1 MKRILLTGA
10 AGGIGLVVREGL
22 KDQYD
27 LLRCLDIAPQN
38 AAQVGEEIVQCD
50 LRDIAAL
57 EQAMDGIDCVIHLAG
72 VPVEDTWEKILPAN
86 IEGCY
91 NAYDTA
97 SRMGV
102 KRFIFASSNH
112 AIGYHRRP
120 KFIDNTVVPRPDSRY
135 GVSKVFGEAVGRLYA
150 DKHGMQVAC
159 LRIGSFR
166 LVNKPQ
172 DFRQLNTWISHRDMV
187 HLIQCCVD
195 HAGFHFEVLYGVS
208 NNLRNRW
215 DNSNVAHMGYQPQ
228 DNAEDY
234 LQEVLALNTQE
245 DPVSEQ
251 FHGAMF
257 CGLEFTGDVN
267 KID

>member
-10 AGGIGLVVREGL
+10 AGGIGRVVRAGL
-22 KDQYD
+22 LGKYE
-27 LLRCLDIAPQN
+27 LLRCMDIAPQTP
-38 AAQVGEEIVQCD
+38 AGPGEEIVQCD
-50 LRDIAAL
+50 LRDMHGL
-57 EQAMDGIDCVIHLAG
+57 EQAMQGIDCVIHLAG

-91 NAYDTA
+91 NAYDA
-97 SRMGV
+97 AWRMGV

-112 AIGYHRRP
+112 AIGYHRRA
-120 KFIDNTVVPRPDSRY
+120 KFIDNTVEPRPDSRY

-150 DKHGMQVAC
+150 DKHGLQVAC

-166 LVNKPQ
+166 LTNKPE

-187 HLIQCCVD
+187 QLVECCID
-195 HAGFHFEVLYGVS
+195 HTGFHFEVLYGVS

-215 DNSNVAHMGYQPQ
+215 DNSNVGHMGYQPK

-234 LQEVLALNTQE
+234 LEEVLALHSSE
-245 DPVSEQ
+245 DPISVQ

-257 CGLEFTGDVN
+257 CGLEFTGDAN
-267 KID
+267 NIE